1 LEIETV
7 SNNQK
12 FRFVDSQIPI
22 STNSNI
28 HFVRLDYVNYT
39 SSESMNQIYAL
50 NYTICE
56 SNCTRDSNC
65 LGFGF
70 KYGGLGYCVFSN
82 RYTFLNRYTFKKC
95 IGMVENC
102 FSFRYIYEKCSN
114 MDIKCVKVGSTKT
127 SIVVS

>member
-1 LEIETV
+1 MEIETV

-28 HFVRLDYVNYT
+28 HFVGLDYVNYT

-70 KYGGLGYCVFSN
+70 KYGGLGYCIFS
-82 RYTFLNRYTFKKC
+82 NRYTFKKC
-95 IGMVENC
+95 TGIVLNFVSQKRQTGTL
-102 FSFRYIYEKCSN
+102 
-114 MDIKCVKVGSTKT
+114 VKSVPVTINIPVYFYT
-127 SIVVS
+127 